1 MTPSLRIGL
10 TPSGLRR
17 FRLSAMALDDF
28 DLDPTTADAVIA
40 LADPRLRAEA
50 VTRLDGGANSAV
62 FEVRTSGGGALV
74 VKVYSDT
81 FHWKMEKE
89 VFVYGLLNGRAL
101 AAPVPVILAAD
112 DSKTLLP
119 QNVLV
124 MTKLDGEHVL
134 SLLDRL
140 DDEELAHV
148 NRQIGAFLRSL
159 HEVGFDRFGYV
170 GTDGIVGPHDTNL
183 AYMRFQFDKKLREL
197 ADLGGDDGLRRRIER
212 HVAERED
219 LLAGCPRASYCHN
232 DCHYGNVL
240 VLPGAGGWRMS
251 GMLDFENV
259 LAGDPLLDLAKAHCY
274 SPRRNEM
281 LLAALVEG
289 YGDLRADWREA
300 FDLYVLYHWL
310 ELWDWLASLGQ
321 TEALEGLTDEM
332 RRPAR

>member
-1 MTPSLRIGL
+1 V
-10 TPSGLRR
+10 
-17 FRLSAMALDDF
+17 ALADF

-50 VTRLDGGANSAV
+50 ITRLDGGANSAV
-62 FEVRTSGGGALV
+62 FDVRTSGGRALV
-74 VKVYSDT
+74 VKVYSDL

-89 VFVYGLLNGRAL
+89 IFVYGLLSGRAL
-101 AAPVPVILAAD
+101 AAPVPVILASD

-124 MTKLDGEHVL
+124 LTKLDGEHVL

-140 DDEELAHV
+140 DDDELAHV

-159 HEVGFDRFGYV
+159 HQVGFDHFGYV
-170 GTDGIVGPHDTNL
+170 GTEGIVEPHDTNL
-183 AYMRFQFDKKLREL
+183 AYMRFQFDKKLREF
-197 ADLGGDDGLRRRIER
+197 ADLGGDDELRRTIER
-212 HVAERED
+212 HVGAREG
-219 LLAGCPRASYCHN
+219 LLADCPRASYCHN

-240 VLPGAGGWRMS
+240 VLPGEDGWRMS

-259 LAGDPLLDLAKAHCY
+259 LAADQLLDLAKAHCY
-274 SPRRNEM
+274 SPRRDET

-289 YGDLRADWREA
+289 YGDVRADWREA
-300 FDLYVLYHWL
+300 LDLYVLYHWL

-321 TEALEGLTDEM
+321 TEALDELADEM
-332 RRPAR
+332 RLLTA

>member
-1 MTPSLRIGL
+1 MRPTLLGEFGEL
-10 TPSGLRR
+10 
-17 FRLSAMALDDF
+17 
-28 DLDPTTADAVIA
+28 DLDPATADAVVA
-40 LADPRLRAEA
+40 LADPRLSAEA
-50 VTRLDGGANSAV
+50 ITRLDGGANSAV
-62 FEVRTSGGGALV
+62 FEVRTSGGGTLV
-74 VKVYSDT
+74 VKVYSDL

-89 VFVYGLLNGRAL
+89 VFVYGLLRGHAL
-101 AAPVPVILAAD
+101 AAPVPVVLAAD
-112 DSKTLLP
+112 DSKTLLR

-124 MTKLDGEHVL
+124 LTKLDGEHVR
-134 SLLDRL
+134 SLLERL

-170 GTDGIVGPHDTNL
+170 GTDGIVVPHDTNL

-197 ADLGGDDGLRRRIER
+197 ADLGGDGELRRRIER
-212 HVAERED
+212 HVSARED

-240 VLPGAGGWRMS
+240 VLPDADGWRMS

-274 SPRRNEM
+274 SPRRNET

-289 YGDLRADWREA
+289 YGDLRSDWREA
-300 FDLYVLYHWL
+300 LDLYVLYHWL

-321 TEALEGLTDEM
+321 TEALDGLAEEM
-332 RRPAR
+332 RLLTA